1 MKLFRNFRLMKKR
14 GFTLLE
20 MMLSIVILS
29 LVIGAVFSQLNLAQ
43 QRMTAEQ
50 TKLDDFQQ
58 ARDFVDQFFRDINQ
72 IGDPNIR
79 MFGNVVPPFAVPALL
94 PYEAPVF
101 NDSRLAVGLV
111 SIGNTSIEFEGSV
124 NGVGTVQSVQYMING
139 TGGNTCQLCLQRS
152 QVDKLNGITPW
163 TQNTNWGTEVND
175 VLSNPIFKYFDTNG
189 NQIVIP
195 PGATID
201 ISTVLGAQTIANVKT
216 IQISLR
222 IQNPTKIDAQ
232 NGQPI
237 ESVFEGEVSLNN
249 CSMAVDSQ
257 PRSCR

>member
-1 MKLFRNFRLMKKR
+1 MKPFRNLRLIQQR

-20 MMLSIVILS
+20 MMISIVILS
-29 LVIGAVFSQLNLAQ
+29 LVIGAVFSSLNLAQ

-79 MFGNVVPPFAVPALL
+79 MFGNVVPAFAVPLAP
-94 PYEAPVF
+94 PYEFPVF

-111 SIGNTSIEFEGSV
+111 SIGSTSIEFEGSV

-139 TGGNTCQLCLQRS
+139 SGGNTCLLCLQRS
-152 QVDKLNGITPW
+152 QVDKVTAIAPW
-163 TQNTNWGTEVND
+163 AQGTNWGTEVND

-195 PGATID
+195 AGTTID
-201 ISTVLGAQTIANVKT
+201 ISTLAGAQTIANVKT

-222 IQNPTKIDAQ
+222 IQNPSKIDRQ

-249 CSMAVDSQ
+249 CSMAVDQQ